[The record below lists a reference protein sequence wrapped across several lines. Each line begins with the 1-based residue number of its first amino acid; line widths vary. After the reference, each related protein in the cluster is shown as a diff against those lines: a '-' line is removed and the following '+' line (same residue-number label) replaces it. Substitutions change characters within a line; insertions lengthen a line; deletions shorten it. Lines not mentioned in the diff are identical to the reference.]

1 MGRYKKLFSNTL
13 ILALGTFGSKFLVF
27 FMMPLYTACL
37 APAEYSMADLI
48 TQIAKLLI
56 PFACAGMA
64 EGIFRF
70 AVEENEDKRAVFSSA
85 IFTLLLAS
93 LLFLAASPLLCLYKV
108 LDGYIWLVLLYVLA
122 ANIHSV
128 VAQYIRAKGKM
139 ALFSLG
145 GIIGTAL
152 TVGFN
157 LLFLLVWNMGVTGFV
172 LSVILGDVIV
182 TLLLTLI
189 SGVWRD
195 FDLHAVKRDK
205 IREMLRYSL
214 PMIPTTIFWWV
225 TSASDRFLLI
235 AMKGEA
241 INGLYAAAYKV
252 PTLLTLVSTV
262 FIEAWQFSAVLE
274 KDETERATFFTRV
287 FGGFQG
293 LIFMAASGLT
303 LLSIPVTKILLAD
316 SYFDSWQYIPPLALA
331 MAFSALVTFL
341 GSVYMVSK
349 KSMYSFLTAAIGAVV
364 NIVFNLLLIPKYSAM
379 GAAVATFI
387 SYFVVLAIRGVHTV
401 KLVKFRLGI
410 PRLIFNTVALLGQS
424 ILMLSEVRLRFV
436 WAALIF
442 VAILAVNGQ
451 LIFSVTFESIRNLK
465 KKTKKS

>member
-1 MGRYKKLFSNTL
+1 MRTL
-13 ILALGTFGSKFLVF
+13 V
-27 FMMPLYTACL
+27 
-37 APAEYSMADLI
+37 
-48 TQIAKLLI
+48 
-56 PFACAGMA
+56 
-64 EGIFRF
+64 
-70 AVEENEDKRAVFSSA
+70 
-85 IFTLLLAS
+85 
-93 LLFLAASPLLCLYKV
+93 
-108 LDGYIWLVLLYVLA
+108 
-122 ANIHSV
+122 
-128 VAQYIRAKGKM
+128 
-139 ALFSLG
+139 
-145 GIIGTAL
+145 
-152 TVGFN
+152 
-157 LLFLLVWNMGVTGFV
+157 
-172 LSVILGDVIV
+172 
-182 TLLLTLI
+182 

-195 FDLHAVKRDK
+195 FDRRAVKWDK
-205 IREMLRYSL
+205 IREMLRYSI

-252 PTLLTLVSTV
+252 PTLLTLVCTV

-316 SYFDSWQYIPPLALA
+316 SYFDSWQYIPSLALA

-379 GAAVATFI
+379 GAAIATVI

-401 KLVKFRLGI
+401 KLVKFRLGL
-410 PRLIFNTVALLGQS
+410 PRLVFNVAALVGQS
-424 ILMLSEVRLRFV
+424 ILMLSDLRLRFV
-436 WAALIF
+436 WSALIF
-442 VAILAVNGQ
+442 AAILAVNGQ
-451 LIFSVTFESIRNLK
+451 LIFGVALEALRNLR